1 MTDSSDQASAPPIVV
16 ALEEE
21 QTTGHVSFQNR
32 ILDML
37 TRELQ
42 ESRRESRASATKVA
56 TAVDQMG
63 DRFERGQRS
72 LYVLAGLLVF
82 GMLAAVGANF
92 WLQYSKLQLGTGART
107 EAPAPAPP

>member
-1 MTDSSDQASAPPIVV
+1 MTDADDDRTPVHPIVV

-21 QTTGHVSFQNR
+21 QTGHVSFQNR

-42 ESRRESRASATKVA
+42 ESRRESRASASQVA
-56 TAVDQMG
+56 AAVNKMG

-72 LYVLAGLLVF
+72 LYLLAGLLVL

-92 WLQYSKLQLGTGART
+92 WLQYSKLSLGTGAHV
-107 EAPAPAPP
+107 EAPP

>member
-1 MTDSSDQASAPPIVV
+1 MTRDDAARKPAPPPIVV

-21 QTTGHVSFQNR
+21 QTGHLMFQNR

-42 ESRRESRASATKVA
+42 ESRLESRAAATQIA
-56 TAVDQMG
+56 AAVNRMG
-63 DRFERGQRS
+63 ERFERGQRS
-72 LYVLAGLLVF
+72 LYLLAGLLVF

-92 WLQYSKLQLGTGART
+92 WLQYSKLSIGTGTAQT
-107 EAPAPAPP
+107 AAVK